1 VSTGAPQP
9 YVARVGAD
17 LAVLKEQLNA
27 LLDASTIEYVNPNTP
42 GSGIVFVTAADW
54 GWGPSDEAAAAAQ
67 MDLLGR
73 YSAWFERFLLLFP
86 HPTPDV
92 ERKIKKVD
100 KFVRRW
106 VARDGTF
113 DHSIPRT
120 IEQAKAVAT
129 ERLAVFDEL
138 ISLASRQGDTTLRV
152 VPDTNA
158 LLRNPAVE
166 EYAPAVGAADY
177 MVHIVTTVLA
187 ELDDL
192 KDRGRT
198 PDVREKAEKVIRRLK
213 GFRDRG
219 NLAEGVTV
227 AGKVRLRLEHREVD
241 TRSVLQWLDPGVPDD
256 RIMAAALRLQSDHP
270 AGVVILVTT
279 DINLQNKA
287 DAVGL
292 PYVEPPTKATSATP
306 TTSLHAP

>member
-1 VSTGAPQP
+1 
-9 YVARVGAD
+9 
-17 LAVLKEQLNA
+17 
-27 LLDASTIEYVNPNTP
+27 
-42 GSGIVFVTAADW
+42 
-54 GWGPSDEAAAAAQ
+54 
-67 MDLLGR
+67 
-73 YSAWFERFLLLFP
+73 
-86 HPTPDV
+86 
-92 ERKIKKVD
+92 
-100 KFVRRW
+100 
-106 VARDGTF
+106 
-113 DHSIPRT
+113 
-120 IEQAKAVAT
+120 
-129 ERLAVFDEL
+129 
-138 ISLASRQGDTTLRV
+138 
-152 VPDTNA
+152 
-158 LLRNPAVE
+158 
-166 EYAPAVGAADY
+166 

-187 ELDDL
+187 ELDAL

-219 NLAEGVTV
+219 NLAGGVTV

-241 TRSVLQWLDPGVPDD
+241 TRSVLQWLDPGVPGD
-256 RIMAAALRLQSDHP
+256 RIMAAALRLQSEHP